1 MAHRGSLA
9 NWSTSRNPPAPDPGY
24 AARVSTPTHP
34 QNDRP
39 SRPASPDFAG
49 RRVIT
54 FESRRA
60 AEMASLIQRNGGVPV
75 TAPTLREVPIERNE
89 RALDFAR
96 RLAAAEFDLVILMT
110 GVGTRALV
118 AEAAPALEPGQG
130 GAAPAG
136 DGDAGVQG
144 VSLMAAALSS
154 VQLVVR
160 GPKPAAALRELGV
173 IRFITVPEP
182 NTWREIIEVVRG
194 LGDLSGK
201 RIAVQEHGAP
211 SHELYAGLEA
221 AGARVTPV
229 PVYRWALPEDTSALR
244 QALHLLADGGAA
256 ITLFTSRA
264 QVEHALLVAAE
275 EGLVERL
282 RAGLALGV
290 VASIGPVCTE
300 ALRAE
305 GIEPDFEPEH
315 PKMGHLVK
323 AAAVRSGEILDRKG
337 NRGDAPLSAQ
347 SS

>member
-1 MAHRGSLA
+1 M
-9 NWSTSRNPPAPDPGY
+9 
-24 AARVSTPTHP
+24 STPTHP

-39 SRPASPDFAG
+39 SPPAPSDFAG

-60 AEMASLIQRNGGVPV
+60 AEMASLIQRYGGLPV
-75 TAPTLREVPIERNE
+75 AAPALREVPIERNE

-96 RLAAAEFDLVILMT
+96 RLAGAEFDLVILMT

-118 AEAAPALEPGQG
+118 AEAAPALEPSH
-130 GAAPAG
+130 G
-136 DGDAGVQG
+136 DGGTPGGEGDADAQG
-144 VSLMAAALSS
+144 VSLLAAALSS
-154 VQLVVR
+154 VQIVAR
-160 GPKPAAALRELGV
+160 GPKPAVALRELGLT
-173 IRFITVPEP
+173 RFITVREP
-182 NTWREIIEVVRG
+182 NTWREIVEAVSA

-211 SHELYAGLEA
+211 SHELYASLAA

-229 PVYRWALPEDTSALR
+229 PVYRWALPDDTSALR
-244 QALHLLADGGAA
+244 QALRLLSDGAAA

-275 EGLVERL
+275 EGLVARL
-282 RAGLALGV
+282 RAALARGV

-323 AAAVRSGEILDRKG
+323 AAAARSLEILVAKG
-337 NRGDAPLSAQ
+337 NRGDAPLSTQ